1 MLALVKKQDL
11 AALARALKAHRGPI
25 PAAAV
30 VSAAGLGWKAGLEL
44 LVEHG
49 ADLNASYRNYRPIH
63 ALIQEDPHRGGSST
77 PKRLSC
83 LKWMLRRGADPEL
96 TGAWPAA
103 RALVI
108 AAFVGEQ
115 NYVGALRDGG
125 ARIDIFTASALGEA
139 KRVDKLLAGDRAL
152 AGARDHGVLTA
163 LQCAGG
169 SRLGANNKKIA
180 GGLLRITTALVDAGA
195 DVNIYTRSY
204 ARDVNVAYFVIRAGQ
219 IEMLKFLLSRGLDAT
234 AAVSTAAWDGVED
247 ILDLLVRHGARI
259 DRAFDQARPVLN
271 ELVRWGQFKQ
281 ARMLLSRGANP
292 NLPDDR
298 GWTAIHQAAS
308 RGNVKI
314 LEDLIAAGG
323 DLARRD
329 TSGRTPLDIAR
340 AKPIARL
347 IKAIRR

>member
-1 MLALVKKQDL
+1 MLALVKKQDR
-11 AALARALKAHRGPI
+11 AALARALKSHRGPI

-83 LKWMLRRGADPEL
+83 LTWLLKHGADPEL
-96 TGAWPAA
+96 TAAWPAA
-103 RALVI
+103 RALVV
-108 AAFVGEQ
+108 AAFVGEPA
-115 NYVGALRDGG
+115 YVKVLRDAG
-125 ARIDIFTASALGEA
+125 AEIDIFTASALGEA
-139 KRVDKLLAGDRAL
+139 RRVEKLLAGDRAL
-152 AGARDHGVLTA
+152 AEARDNGLLTA

-169 SRLGANNKKIA
+169 SRMGASDKKIA
-180 GGLLRITTALVDAGA
+180 AGLLHIAAVLVDAGA
-195 DVNIYTRSY
+195 DVNLYTRSY
-204 ARDVNVAYFVIRAGQ
+204 AHDVNVAYFVIRAGQ
-219 IEMLKFLLSRGLDAT
+219 IEMLRFLLSRGLDAT
-234 AAVSTAAWDGVED
+234 AAVGTAAWDARED
-247 ILDLLVRHGARI
+247 ILDVLVQHGAQV
-259 DRAFDQARPVLN
+259 DQAFDRARPVLN
-271 ELVRWGQFKQ
+271 ELVRWGQLKQ

-292 NLPDDR
+292 NIPDDR

-323 DLARRD
+323 DLTRRD
-329 TSGRTPLDIAR
+329 NSGHTPLDIAR

-347 IKAIRR
+347 IKAMRQ